1 MRSSAI
7 YTDDTSL
14 LIFGYLLHFFPNY
27 FCGFSNKQSYGGLKN
42 LIQTYTYV
50 CHWDKLMNVGQKNQ
64 LLFMFNLVPSF
75 RNFVLSFWFYSCS
88 EKIRRGW
95 GWLKLRGSKSQTNVY
110 EYKFRRNGKRRWK
123 SITCLLRMIMLL
135 VYPDVLSNFSL
146 PILDCV

>member
-14 LIFGYLLHFFPNY
+14 LISGYLLHFFPNY

-42 LIQTYTYV
+42 LIKTYTYV

-95 GWLKLRGSKSQTNVY
+95 GWLKLRGSKSQTM
-110 EYKFRRNGKRRWK
+110 FM
-123 SITCLLRMIMLL
+123 ST
-135 VYPDVLSNFSL
+135 SL
-146 PILDCV
+146 KETAREDEKASHVCWGW